1 MNNQVNV
8 TLDKNVYDQLAR
20 LQAESGHEMSEVIGR
35 LLFHGERK
43 MRLEGEE
50 THYTMEQ
57 ELQRERDGVFASSGI
72 CS

>member
-1 MNNQVNV
+1 MNNPVSV
-8 TLDKNVYDQLAR
+8 TVDKTVYDQLIN
-20 LQAESGHEMSEVIGR
+20 LQAASGQDINDVIAR

-50 THYTMEQ
+50 PHYTMEQ

>member
-1 MNNQVNV
+1 MDDQVQV
-8 TLDKNVYDQLAR
+8 ALDKAVYDKLVG
-20 LQAESGHEMSEVIGR
+20 LQTGSFHDVNAVVER

-43 MRLEGEE
+43 VRLEANEP
-50 THYTMEQ
+50 HYTMEQ